1 MLEIDIVD
9 TNTLSKVIYRI
20 IGNKNNMQHI
30 KPLVM
35 EKLDVA

>member
-20 IGNKNNMQHI
+20 IGNKNNMQH